1 MYYTL
6 SPINSHIIESISN
19 SVSIMHAPFIY
30 FSSFSFLYTSKRNNG
45 GRKPKPLLVEIPG
58 IDETKRRQDRVPPF
72 LSSTFISFT
81 FFARPITS
89 VDGLRGS
96 RETVF
101 VRINS
106 SLNPPPSRK
115 EKEKERNA
123 LANRGEETLIKFL
136 ARLYAFK
143 SFSLSLFLFQSNV
156 HELRPLVQFLHA
168 AISALYLLGGNPCAT
183 IYSKADFSESIGHGE
198 STGWWRE

>member
-30 FSSFSFLYTSKRNNG
+30 FSSFSFLYTSKRNNR

-89 VDGLRGS
+89 VDGLRGNTFTRNRIRSNKFELKPSPLPKRKRKRKKRVGQS
-96 RETVF
+96 R
-101 VRINS
+101 RRN
-106 SLNPPPSRK
+106 LNQISR
-115 EKEKERNA
+115 A
-123 LANRGEETLIKFL
+123 FI
-136 ARLYAFK
+136 RL
-143 SFSLSLFLFQSNV
+143 
-156 HELRPLVQFLHA
+156 
-168 AISALYLLGGNPCAT
+168 
-183 IYSKADFSESIGHGE
+183 
-198 STGWWRE
+198 

>member
-1 MYYTL
+1 MLHLYISLPFRSFTQANEIMKGENL
-6 SPINSHIIESISN
+6 NPCSSKFPASMKLNVAKIEFP
-19 SVSIMHAPFIY
+19 PF
-30 FSSFSFLYTSKRNNG
+30 SR
-45 GRKPKPLLVEIPG
+45 RRLLVLHFSH
-58 IDETKRRQDRVPPF
+58 DRSRASMV
-72 LSSTFISFT
+72 
-81 FFARPITS
+81 FAVTR
-89 VDGLRGS
+89 S